1 VLSLLRDFSAPVRLD
16 VDYSDA
22 DLAFLV
28 QHETN
33 GFNQWQAAQLLL
45 ERILLDQHPV
55 DHWLAAMQAVLPG
68 LADRDPLLASRLIEV
83 PSENALASRID
94 RDYDPDVLG
103 EHRDA
108 LLNKL
113 AEVLRDFWTQAYAAL
128 PIVAYVDS
136 AEAMGQRAWR
146 NAVLAMACR
155 AGLPEALDWASQQYD
170 HAVCMTE
177 RLGALRMLVWH
188 DAPDT
193 QAKLDDFARRFAD
206 EALAMDLWFAVQA
219 SNPATTAAQARQLT
233 EDPRFD
239 WNTPNR
245 IRSVSGQFAS
255 LPRRVWTPEGM
266 QFYADLTARLD
277 GQNAV
282 LASRILQV
290 LSRWFSLKEPLR
302 SQAQAILA
310 GLQGRV
316 SSSSVTETLGNLL
329 KAGQP
334 D

>member
-1 VLSLLRDFSAPVRLD
+1 MATCWGS
-16 VDYSDA
+16 
-22 DLAFLV
+22 
-28 QHETN
+28 
-33 GFNQWQAAQLLL
+33 
-45 ERILLDQHPV
+45 
-55 DHWLAAMQAVLPG
+55 
-68 LADRDPLLASRLIEV
+68 
-83 PSENALASRID
+83 
-94 RDYDPDVLG
+94 
-103 EHRDA
+103 
-108 LLNKL
+108 K
-113 AEVLRDFWTQAYAAL
+113 
-128 PIVAYVDS
+128 
-136 AEAMGQRAWR
+136 AW
-146 NAVLAMACR
+146 
-155 AGLPEALDWASQQYD
+155 D
-170 HAVCMTE
+170 
-177 RLGALRMLVWH
+177 
-188 DAPDT
+188 
-193 QAKLDDFARRFAD
+193 
-206 EALAMDLWFAVQA
+206 
-219 SNPATTAAQARQLT
+219 
-233 EDPRFD
+233 D